1 VEKKMIIQS
10 IVRVSVLILGFVL
23 ASSSVF
29 AQEGEPQESKAT
41 QCEQYGS
48 YQHDGEWIA
57 CDEGDAQ
64 DSEAED
70 SEEVIEIEEYDDG
83 AQTEG

>member
-1 VEKKMIIQS
+1 MIIQS

-29 AQEGEPQESKAT
+29 AQEGEVQESKEA

-57 CDEGDAQ
+57 CYDGETQ
-64 DSEAED
+64 DSEAEEA
-70 SEEVIEIEEYDDG
+70 EEVIEIEEYDDYG
-83 AQTEG
+83 QSEG